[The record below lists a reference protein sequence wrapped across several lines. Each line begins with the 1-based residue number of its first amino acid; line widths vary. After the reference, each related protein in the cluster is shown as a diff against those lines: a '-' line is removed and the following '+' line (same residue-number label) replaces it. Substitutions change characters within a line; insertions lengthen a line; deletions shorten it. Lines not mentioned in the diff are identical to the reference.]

1 MSLPAREAERWAT
14 PTPHQPVRRRAV
26 SPARAPATRPPVPN
40 PPHPHPHRRTRR
52 GHHTAFWVFTAV
64 VVSSLVV
71 GLVSVNAMRVDAAYR
86 GRSVSAQVR
95 ALSDEQRTL
104 VNDVARLS
112 SPSRIGRWARLQG
125 LVHPAPGDV
134 VILQV
139 PGASGQTGASEP
151 TASSDETAVSDPVAA
166 STPPS
171 PAEVGG

>member
-1 MSLPAREAERWAT
+1 VL
-14 PTPHQPVRRRAV
+14 
-26 SPARAPATRPPVPN
+26 
-40 PPHPHPHRRTRR
+40 
-52 GHHTAFWVFTAV
+52 TAV

-86 GRSVSAQVR
+86 DRSLSAQVR

-112 SPSRIGRWARLQG
+112 SPSRIGRWAHRQG

-139 PGASGQTGASEP
+139 PGASAP
-151 TASSDETAVSDPVAA
+151 TTSSDDTAASDLVAS

-171 PAEVGG
+171 TAGVGG

>member
-1 MSLPAREAERWAT
+1 
-14 PTPHQPVRRRAV
+14 VC
-26 SPARAPATRPPVPN
+26 
-40 PPHPHPHRRTRR
+40 
-52 GHHTAFWVFTAV
+52 TAV

-86 GRSVSAQVR
+86 GRSLSAQVR

-112 SPSRIGRWARLQG
+112 SPSRIGRWARLRG

-139 PGASGQTGASEP
+139 PGASAP
-151 TASSDETAVSDPVAA
+151 TASSDDTAASDLVAS

-171 PAEVGG
+171 TAGVGG